1 MKREKGRRKGEK
13 RSPLHP
19 FLLLFKSPTLR
30 SYRKTYYIT

>member
-19 FLLLFKSPTLR
+19 FLLLFKSPTLGAIGR
-30 SYRKTYYIT
+30 LTI